1 MRIVD
6 RLAETR
12 RRERGEKTG
21 GMKTEKIS
29 DGEGVT
35 DREALVQSREHGLKC
50 QLCAGETP
58 GGEHTGSA
66 AESHTRACSCK
77 HICTSTH
84 AGRLSSY
91 VSRAALHLQTRS
103 WTTYM
108 VLTPLESGYRVRD
121 ANTMRQ
127 PFKHGT
133 LLPASSHQRE

>member
-6 RLAETR
+6 RLAEAR

-66 AESHTRACSCK
+66 AESHTHVRARANIFARARMRGGCQVTLAAQRFICK
-77 HICTSTH
+77 RVAGLHI
-84 AGRLSSY
+84 
-91 VSRAALHLQTRS
+91 
-103 WTTYM
+103 W
-108 VLTPLESGYRVRD
+108 
-121 ANTMRQ
+121 
-127 PFKHGT
+127 F
-133 LLPASSHQRE
+133 